1 MRVLYF
7 SGRMPDENS
16 GGGSSN
22 LPGTTKKWGSPS
34 NFITLTRCSR
44 SRWTKCGEPFNRP
57 GGERVDAADLKSSGP
72 KGPCGFESHPGHNM
86 DRIKETS

>member
-1 MRVLYF
+1 MANAQSPGVVEEIKLATLISKMRVLYF

-34 NFITLTRCSR
+34 NFITLTGRSR
-44 SRWTKCGEPFNRP
+44 SRWTKCGEPF
-57 GGERVDAADLKSSGP
+57 DLKV
-72 KGPCGFESHPGHNM
+72 H
-86 DRIKETS
+86 